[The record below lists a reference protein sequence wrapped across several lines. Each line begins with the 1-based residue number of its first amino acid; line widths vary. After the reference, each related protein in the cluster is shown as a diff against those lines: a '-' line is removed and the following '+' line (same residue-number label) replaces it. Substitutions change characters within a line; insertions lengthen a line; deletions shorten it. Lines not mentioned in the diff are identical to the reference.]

1 MYRPKNPVAPKTVAV
16 YPPSEERPPETVK
29 MGFPVLVILTSELS
43 CCRRTDVEKLA
54 TRFKGICADS
64 ATGDRA
70 QRSGSIVAA
79 FNGYWYVV

>member
-1 MYRPKNPVAPKTVAV
+1 
-16 YPPSEERPPETVK
+16 
-29 MGFPVLVILTSELS
+29 MGFPVLGCCQHAFCATGSSLADLVILTSELS
-43 CCRRTDVEKLA
+43 CCRQTDVDKLA

-79 FNGYWYVV
+79 FNGC